1 MKKSLFVLG
10 VAVAA
15 FASCTNEEVM
25 EVAENRAIR
34 FDAFVNN
41 TTKAD
46 ITNNTIDKFW
56 VFADYE
62 NTPNWE
68 DVFTNIQVNKPE
80 ETGNWIP
87 EQDAY
92 WVNGK
97 TYKFMGY
104 SNGGNKINNADFEP
118 TTSTLKLP
126 GYTVG
131 ENDLIV
137 GLTDNITGQ
146 TSNNSAVSMTFK
158 HALSKVKFTFKTTA
172 NADLAV
178 KVTSVTFNAINKAD
192 YTYNGTNMAWNTNTS
207 KGNYTYGDI
216 TEIEKADATTGKSSA
231 EKYVIPQSN
240 SALEVTFT
248 AVIGEE
254 GNPLYGTY
262 KLKGSLKYTNS
273 QAGATTD
280 EWTAGYVY
288 NYTATIDP
296 KELDDTKYNKIEF
309 TVDAS
314 TGVGAWTPA
323 DDTTVTPEAN
333 Q

>member
-10 VAVAA
+10 MAVAA
-15 FASCTNEEVM
+15 LASCTNEEVM

-46 ITNNTIDKFW
+46 ITNSTIDKFW

-104 SNGGNKINNADFEP
+104 SNGGNKINNADFDP

-192 YTYNGTNMAWNTNTS
+192 YTYV
-207 KGNYTYGDI
+207 
-216 TEIEKADATTGKSSA
+216 E
-231 EKYVIPQSN
+231 QSIIW
-240 SALEVTFT
+240 L
-248 AVIGEE
+248 
-254 GNPLYGTY
+254 
-262 KLKGSLKYTNS
+262 
-273 QAGATTD
+273 
-280 EWTAGYVY
+280 
-288 NYTATIDP
+288 
-296 KELDDTKYNKIEF
+296 
-309 TVDAS
+309 
-314 TGVGAWTPA
+314 
-323 DDTTVTPEAN
+323 
-333 Q
+333 